1 MKRTITLTIL
11 LVLLFGSP
19 ALANLAL
26 DTVEEFPSQS
36 AFNDWSTVGDAGWQ
50 SAEGGYAKIG
60 LNTSTNAA
68 PVNQLSNTFNIPFG
82 GTYTIGFDYR
92 FVGFDNLDSSTNDTV
107 TVQVN
112 YGGNNIANGDSF
124 AMSFTPSQTVF
135 SLSSETDLGGSFGDR
150 GPWLSTSDDVYLN
163 VGPYTLMF
171 ELLEADSAQVSTE
184 MDIDKVYV
192 NSPDEPPVIPAPGSV
207 VLCSIGV
214 VLVGWLRRRRTIA

>member
-11 LVLLFGSP
+11 LLLLFGSP

-36 AFNDWSTVGDAGWQ
+36 AFNDWSTLGDAAWQ
-50 SAEGGYAKIG
+50 STEGGYARIG

-68 PVNQLSNTFNIPFG
+68 PVNQLYNSFNIPSG

-92 FVGFDNLDSSTNDTV
+92 FAGFDNLDNSTNDTV
-107 TVQVN
+107 TVHVN
-112 YGGNNIANGDSF
+112 YGGDDLINDHSF

-135 SLSSETDLGGSFGDR
+135 SLSSETDLGGSFADR
-150 GPWLSTSDDVYLN
+150 GPWLSTSDNVYLN
-163 VGPYTLMF
+163 VGTYTIMF

-184 MDIDKVYV
+184 MDIDKVYI
-192 NSPDEPPVIPAPGSV
+192 NSPEEPPVIPAPGSV
-207 VLCSIGV
+207 VLGSIGV
-214 VLVGWLRRRRTIA
+214 ALVGWLRRRRTIA